1 MPDTHGNRPRSR
13 NAGSGSG
20 GASAM
25 STVRA
30 GGEPSGKKFEEWYVA
45 PSDTIDGGP
54 PDVTVLIRILKFT
67 RTLAPYYAGIM
78 LAAVVVTAAGLAVP
92 FITGRATDVISSAVG
107 AANGAD
113 PAADAVQTTIAS
125 VILLAVALL
134 AVSLIEAGVGNIGG
148 YWGDVMSAKM
158 RTILSTR
165 YFEQLLALPQRYYD
179 NELTGTILARL
190 NRSISEITNFMKS
203 FSNMFVTLILTTVAV
218 LAISAWYYWPLAV
231 LLAIAYPVYLWLTA
245 LTSRR
250 WQRLEGDKNVHVDVA
265 SGRFAEVVGQMRVV
279 KSFVSER
286 RELDAFGSRF
296 RATESLT
303 AEQSKHWHRMD
314 ALRQGVLHAIFF
326 GLYAIIFVRTVLG
339 FFSLGEMVMLVQLM
353 AMARQPV
360 TSLSWVV
367 DTAQRAIAGSKSYFE
382 VMDLDPAA
390 VDGGGSRPTAARA
403 PAAPAAVGADAA
415 TPAISFQG
423 VHFGY
428 DDDADVL
435 SDVSFDIAPGERVAF
450 VGESGGGK
458 TTLTNL
464 LMGLY
469 GVRSGAIRVAGA
481 GEDLDALRR
490 RIGVVF
496 QEPALFSGT
505 VAENIAYGRPD
516 ATREEIEEAARRA
529 AVDGFVQRFER
540 GYDTLIGERGVKLSG
555 GQKQRIA
562 VARAMLKDAPILVLD
577 EATSALD
584 TKSERLVQAGL
595 EALMDGRTTL
605 IIAHR
610 LSTIAEVDRIVTLR
624 DGRIDEIGTPAELA
638 ASGGIYAEL
647 LALQASPAASRRKL
661 MREFDVIG

>member
-1 MPDTHGNRPRSR
+1 M
-13 NAGSGSG
+13 
-20 GASAM
+20 
-25 STVRA
+25 
-30 GGEPSGKKFEEWYVA
+30 A
-45 PSDTIDGGP
+45 P
-54 PDVTVLIRILKFT
+54 LIRILRFT
-67 RTLAPYYAGIM
+67 RSLTPYYVGIM
-78 LAAVVVTAAGLAVP
+78 VAAAIVTGAGLAVP
-92 FITGRATDVISSAVG
+92 FITGSATDAIVQAFGDASGDARALDPEAVSS
-107 AANGAD
+107 
-113 PAADAVQTTIAS
+113 TI
-125 VILLAVALL
+125 VTVLVLALALL
-134 AVSLIEAGVGNIGG
+134 AVSLVEAVIGNIGG

-179 NELTGTILARL
+179 SELTGTIVARL

-203 FSNMFVTLILTTVAV
+203 FSNMFVTMLLTTIAV

-231 LLAIAYPVYLWLTA
+231 LLAVAYPVYLWLTA

-250 WQRLEGDKNVHVDVA
+250 WQRLEGDKNEHVDVA

-279 KSFVSER
+279 KSFVGER
-286 RELDAFGSRF
+286 RELAAFSDRF

-303 AEQSKHWHRMD
+303 AEQSRHWHRMD
-314 ALRQGVLHAIFF
+314 AIRQGVLHVIFF
-326 GLYAIIFVRTVLG
+326 GLYSIIFVRTVLG
-339 FFSLGEMVMLVQLM
+339 YFTLGEMVMLVQLI

-382 VMDLDPAA
+382 VMDLDPVR
-390 VDGGGSRPTAARA
+390 VDGGGARPVDPARDGAGREGARPDGAALSPGA
-403 PAAPAAVGADAA
+403 PSV
-415 TPAISFQG
+415 SFQG

-428 DDDADVL
+428 GGEDVL
-435 SDVSFDIAPGERVAF
+435 TDITFDVAPGERVAF

-458 TTLTNL
+458 TTLTSL

-469 GVRSGAIRVAGA
+469 GVREGQIEISGSGT
-481 GEDLDALRR
+481 DLDDLRR
-490 RIGVVF
+490 NIGVVF
-496 QEPALFSGT
+496 QEPALFSGSI
-505 VAENIAYGRPD
+505 AENIAYGRPD
-516 ATREEIEEAARRA
+516 ASRAEIEAAAARA
-529 AVDGFVQRFER
+529 AVDVFVRKFPL
-540 GYDTLIGERGVKLSG
+540 GYDTPIGERGIKLSG

-562 VARAMLKDAPILVLD
+562 VARAILKDAPILVLD

-595 EALMDGRTTL
+595 DDLMEGRTSL

-624 DGRIDEIGTPAELA
+624 DGRIDEIGTPRELE

-647 LALQASPAASRRKL
+647 LALQASSSKGDRKRL
-661 MREFDVIG
+661 REFDVVG